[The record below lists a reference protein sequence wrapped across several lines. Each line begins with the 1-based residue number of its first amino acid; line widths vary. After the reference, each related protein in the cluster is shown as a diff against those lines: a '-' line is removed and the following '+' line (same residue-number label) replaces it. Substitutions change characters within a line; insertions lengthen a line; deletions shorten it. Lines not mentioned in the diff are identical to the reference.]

1 MSARHLSISGSAPSR
16 FRKYRHRPTTPQGC
30 AVKDNAAIQRSASDT
45 CQQAQEAG
53 SLSQGFRRAEH
64 GLGTHIVRSTKQTS
78 RCVGVVRIASP
89 RGHSQSRSHR
99 VPSVQGTSPILLVP
113 SSSAETADR
122 GKSRRK
128 GSGTKQDSPRVAS
141 LHRNCGHDSRW
152 PVWSTPLSA
161 LCKVTSG
168 QGSRRDST
176 IPFFLSLA
184 SLDASHGNGF
194 PCRRSHGDPM
204 AGREHAGGRHGPRR
218 ARQASGQA
226 AQCEPSPGHAR
237 QTTHSWRAVI
247 NTKVNCVRAQVR
259 V

>member
-1 MSARHLSISGSAPSR
+1 MSARHLSISGSAPLR
-16 FRKYRHRPTTPQGC
+16 FRKYRHRPTTPQGR
-30 AVKDNAAIQRSASDT
+30 AVKDNAASQRSASDT
-45 CQQAQEAG
+45 CQQAQEAS

-89 RGHSQSRSHR
+89 RGDSQSRSHR
-99 VPSVQGTSPILLVP
+99 VSSVQGTSPILLAP

-152 PVWSTPLSA
+152 PVWNTPLSA

-168 QGSRRDST
+168 RGSRRDST
-176 IPFFLSLA
+176 IPFS
-184 SLDASHGNGF
+184 F
-194 PCRRSHGDPM
+194 PWPAWTRPTAM
-204 AGREHAGGRHGPRR
+204 EFHAGGRHGPR
-218 ARQASGQA
+218 QADWQA
-226 AQCEPSPGHAR
+226 TQCEPSPAMQDRPPICG
-237 QTTHSWRAVI
+237 VL
-247 NTKVNCVRAQVR
+247 
-259 V
+259 

>member
-1 MSARHLSISGSAPSR
+1 MSARHLSISGSAPLR

-30 AVKDNAAIQRSASDT
+30 AVKDNAASQRSANDT
-45 CQQAQEAG
+45 CQQAQEAS
-53 SLSQGFRRAEH
+53 SLSQGFRRVEH

-78 RCVGVVRIASP
+78 RCVGVVRIARP
-89 RGHSQSRSHR
+89 RGDSQSRSHR
-99 VPSVQGTSPILLVP
+99 VSSVQGTSPILLAP
-113 SSSAETADR
+113 SSSAETADS

-128 GSGTKQDSPRVAS
+128 GSGTKAGFPRVAS

-168 QGSRRDST
+168 RGSRRDGT
-176 IPFFLSLA
+176 IPFSCPGRVPRQWISMPA
-184 SLDASHGNGF
+184 VAWRPDGWQGR
-194 PCRRSHGDPM
+194 CRRPLWTK
-204 AGREHAGGRHGPRR
+204 AGRLAGCSMR
-218 ARQASGQA
+218 AQ
-226 AQCEPSPGHAR
+226 PGHAR